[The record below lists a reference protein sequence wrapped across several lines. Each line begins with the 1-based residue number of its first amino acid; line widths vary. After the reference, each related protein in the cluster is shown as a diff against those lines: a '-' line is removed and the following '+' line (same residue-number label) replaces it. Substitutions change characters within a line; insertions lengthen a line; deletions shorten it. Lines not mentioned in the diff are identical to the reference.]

1 MHRQLKTEISM
12 QYIELNSIAQNM
24 NQAILRRMSSQYL
37 ISQYEDKNKKENLY
51 IWRIFTHMVIYS

>member
-12 QYIELNSIAQNM
+12 QYIEFNLIAQNL
-24 NQAILRRMSSQYL
+24 NQAILRHMSSQYL
-37 ISQYEDKNKKENLY
+37 ISQYEAKTKKENLY